1 MMWGH
6 EDANLVRLHDGLL
19 DEDSARRVREHLTR
33 CERCRQLDEAI
44 RFSRVALESLS
55 PVTQQEVD
63 REKAR
68 AAMLASMPRRTTSR
82 WRFPAVAAAVILI
95 GVIAWWYYPH
105 VRFVNGPRV
114 PRSIESIAIAE
125 GRAWREGNGVVT
137 EPVASIETARSLVA
151 SHTGVV
157 PNLQDVPR
165 LLGLT
170 QTRVGSAPASTLVY
184 RIDDR
189 PVVLVVARAER
200 LVDPPPSL
208 LSTKRLELRH
218 DGTARVFTW
227 SASGDAYSLSV
238 PEGVSVS
245 KACAVCHQGTR
256 MMPLIEKSTRRM

>member
-1 MMWGH
+1 MTWGH

-19 DEDSARRVREHLTR
+19 GDDAARSVREHLTR
-33 CERCRQLDEAI
+33 CARCRQLDEAI
-44 RFSRVALESLS
+44 RSNRVALESLS
-55 PVTQQEVD
+55 PVEQKESD

-68 AAMLASMPRRTTSR
+68 AAMLASIQRGATPR

-95 GVIAWWYYPH
+95 SAVAWWFYPH
-105 VRFVNGPRV
+105 VRFVNGPAQ

-125 GRAWREGNGVVT
+125 ARAWREGAGTVT
-137 EPVASIETARSLVA
+137 EPVSSIETARSLVA

-157 PNLQDVPR
+157 PNLQDVR
-165 LLGLT
+165 QLVGLT

-184 RIDDR
+184 RIDR
-189 PVVLVVARAER
+189 RAVVLVVARAGR
-200 LVDPPPSL
+200 LHDPPPSL

-218 DGTARVFTW
+218 DGDARIFTW

-238 PEGVSVS
+238 PRGVSVS

-256 MMPLIEKSTRRM
+256 MMPLIEKSTRNM